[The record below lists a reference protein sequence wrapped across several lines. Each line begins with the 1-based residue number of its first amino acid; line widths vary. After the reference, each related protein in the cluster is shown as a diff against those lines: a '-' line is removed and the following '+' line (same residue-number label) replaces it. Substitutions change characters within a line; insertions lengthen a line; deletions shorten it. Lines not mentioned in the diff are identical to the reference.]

1 MLNIWGKKV
10 LGNVE
15 SIWTVMFLHFLED
28 LVASFKGQSMLKRVV
43 QLMFSISIGFSASWV
58 DHINIHR

>member
-1 MLNIWGKKV
+1 M

-43 QLMFSISIGFSASWV
+43 QLMFSISIGFSVSWV